1 MVGDFIQNQFAA
13 EVRVF
18 GTKKH
23 RYRGRAGL
31 LGTRRGALASLSRV
45 AAILAVILVPLILI
59 LVVLLPLLS
68 ILERKTK
75 TPLVWLKPS
84 FFCTTLWF

>member
-1 MVGDFIQNQFAA
+1 MTDQSPMVTIMVGDFIQNQFAA

-18 GTKKH
+18 GTKKD
-23 RYRGRAGL
+23 RYRCRTSL

-68 ILERKTK
+68 ILEGIKTDK
-75 TPLVWLKPS
+75 KNH
-84 FFCTTLWF
+84 